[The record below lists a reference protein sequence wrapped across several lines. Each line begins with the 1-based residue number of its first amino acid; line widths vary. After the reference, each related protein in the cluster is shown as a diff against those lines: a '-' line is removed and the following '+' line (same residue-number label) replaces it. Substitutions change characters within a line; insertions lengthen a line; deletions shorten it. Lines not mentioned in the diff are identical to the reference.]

1 MVNNIAPNIP
11 STIPSIFQ
19 QLLKRENKIAK
30 GSFCWVLCLN
40 QENEWFLME
49 MVAES
54 ETTDAINVLEPID
67 LFFIPKQH
75 KAASIVVIQS
85 RLNGSIVPSDQ
96 DKILTST
103 LLKFCQAVKAP
114 PLLDHLIINEKE
126 FFSFS
131 AAGLLKE

>member
-1 MVNNIAPNIP
+1 
-11 STIPSIFQ
+11 
-19 QLLKRENKIAK
+19 
-30 GSFCWVLCLN
+30 
-40 QENEWFLME
+40 ME

-67 LFFIPKQH
+67 LFFIPKEH
-75 KAASIVVIQS
+75 KAASIIFIQS

-126 FFSFS
+126 CFSFS
-131 AAGLLKE
+131 AAGLLQE